1 MKTTRILLALGVAT
15 VLATGCDREAKF
27 KIEGDVA
34 GAEGKTMT
42 LSKADYNGR
51 WVVMDSV
58 KIGKDGAF
66 RVQSVAPASPEI
78 YRLTLDG
85 NSIYMPVDS
94 IETLRLEA
102 SADKFAYDYTLT
114 GTPQA
119 ERMAKFEKD
128 LHKYASAD
136 GADAEGFKRQVYAN
150 YIQDSQGAIMS
161 YYILTKIVD
170 GKPLFDPAN
179 PGDTKYYAAV
189 ATQFEQFKP
198 QDPHGKM
205 VRQAAME
212 AMRKRNAEQ
221 GKRNVVEATEIRVL
235 DVELQDENQRN
246 VKLSDLVG
254 KGSPVVVVF
263 GMMNEQESPAF
274 NIQLAR
280 IYNSRGG
287 NVKFFHISF
296 DADQYAWREAA
307 RNLPWTTVLDPAG
320 TGSTALRDY
329 NVAQLPTFFI
339 YDAAGELR
347 DRAASLDELQKKL
360 ASY

>member
-1 MKTTRILLALGVAT
+1 MKTTRILLAVGIAAVLGA
-15 VLATGCDREAKF
+15 GCHREAEF

-42 LSKADYNGR
+42 LAKADYNGR

-66 RVQSVAPASPEI
+66 SVKSPAPACPEI

-94 IETLRLEA
+94 IETLHI
-102 SADKFAYDYTLT
+102 STNADGFAYRYTLT

-119 ERMAKFEKD
+119 ERMARFEKD
-128 LHKYASAD
+128 LHQFAAADSAD
-136 GADAEGFKRQVYAN
+136 AGRFKRQVYAD

-161 YYILTKIVD
+161 YYILTKVVD
-170 GKPLFDPAN
+170 GKPLFDPAD
-179 PGDTKYYAAV
+179 PTDTKYYAAV
-189 ATQFEQFKP
+189 ATQFEMFKP

-205 VRQAAME
+205 VRQAAVE
-212 AMRKRNAEQ
+212 FMRKRNSDM
-221 GKRNVVEATEIRVL
+221 GKRNVVEATELKVL
-235 DVELQDENQRN
+235 DIDLQNENQQN
-246 VKLSDLVG
+246 VKLTDMVG

-287 NVKFFHISF
+287 NVKFYHVSF

-329 NVAQLPTFFI
+329 NVGSLPTFFI
-339 YDAAGELR
+339 YDAAGDLR
-347 DRAASLDELQKKL
+347 DRAASLEELQKKL